1 MTIEK
6 PIGNKRAPA
15 PPTPPT
21 PPPSVEDDAFDD
33 VWADLR
39 DAKRDEFYLRGLLQ
53 RSNESAGGK
62 KTDPLK

>member
-15 PPTPPT
+15 PPAPPV
-21 PPPSVEDDAFDD
+21 PPAAVEEDAFDD

-53 RSNESAGGK
+53 RTNEGPSAK
-62 KTDPLK
+62 KPDQTT